1 MAELFESYASDF
13 AQLQK
18 SIESRLAID
27 FSSVSSET
35 RRSALRHADAEAEE
49 AGELVSQ
56 MEIEVQAFPSTVR
69 ERYMDELRGLKTS
82 LEKLQCDIRAKQHP
96 TSGLGASGLP
106 LEEYHDHDPEIGR
119 DDAQRQRLLKGSDIL
134 ERGTQRL
141 AMSTRL
147 ALETEDV
154 GANILQDLR
163 RQREQI
169 EHSRDTLHGA
179 DAHIDRS
186 TRTLQQM
193 IRRAQQQKLVTY
205 GIITVLVLLILLIL
219 YAKLF

>member
-27 FSSVSSET
+27 FSSVSNET

-56 MEIEVQAFPSTVR
+56 MEIEVQAFPSSVR
-69 ERYMDELRGLKTS
+69 DRYTDELRALKTS
-82 LEKLQCDIRAKQHP
+82 LEKLQRDIRAKQQP
-96 TSGLGASGLP
+96 ASGLGASGLP
-106 LEEYHDHDPEIGR
+106 LDEYHDNDPEMGQE
-119 DDAQRQRLLKGSDIL
+119 DTQRQRLLKGSDIL

-141 AMSTRL
+141 AESTRL
-147 ALETEDV
+147 ALDTEDV

-169 EHSRDTLHGA
+169 EHSRDT
-179 DAHIDRS
+179 
-186 TRTLQQM
+186 
-193 IRRAQQQKLVTY
+193 QKLVTT
-205 GIITVLVLLILLIL
+205 GIIVVLVLLILLII
-219 YAKLF
+219 YSKLF